1 MWGTNKI
8 IRIKCPNC
16 DTIFGSITV
25 MNMDYEKLSYCYSLV
40 YSFFVEGDT
49 ANAQLNLFYKL
60 KPIKNKKYLNYA
72 CGDWKGIEQIISA
85 DYDIYGYD
93 PVISYNNTK
102 ILKNINQIPKQ
113 LDGLFSNNYIEH
125 LQNPINQFIEWN
137 NMLKLGSIMIH
148 SGEYDYNTEKTNF
161 HLLYLSEKGLQILC
175 DKTGFE
181 IINSEN
187 RKTIEFKKIFE
198 IKPLGLG

>member
-1 MWGTNKI
+1 MSPQEELNNIFLECYELDKSIDSNNCPICNYNIIDIKKYFIYSDSMWGTNKI

-113 LDGLFSNNYIEH
+113 LDGLFSNNYI
-125 LQNPINQFIEWN
+125 
-137 NMLKLGSIMIH
+137 
-148 SGEYDYNTEKTNF
+148 
-161 HLLYLSEKGLQILC
+161 
-175 DKTGFE
+175 
-181 IINSEN
+181 
-187 RKTIEFKKIFE
+187 
-198 IKPLGLG
+198 